1 VGRRYLAF
9 MKRIS
14 RGKSVQFAVISL
26 RLFLMALVS
35 LPVWGQEI
43 AGQALQHAVQLN
55 EQGQF
60 AQVIELL
67 KPLTSAATLS
77 APDLG
82 SAWMLLAM
90 AYHQQGRFAEAASAY
105 EQSLHFL
112 ANNSEY
118 SAQYAGVLNAYAT
131 LYRDTGQVEIVWKMQ
146 LKALRLYDGIN
157 DQAGIAD
164 VCNSLAIL
172 AISQKRTRKARGY
185 LRCAIEASRVANG
198 LNDDYFAALS
208 STQAWVEQVDKH
220 YAAAASDYQRSLTLW
235 KHLHGD
241 QHFLVGWGYM
251 LLGEANAQARDMTDA
266 LDNMRKGLKI
276 LEKTAGR
283 TNIKFLDAEL
293 AYAEV
298 LDASGDHSEARELKT
313 TAEEARRDLYLSQ
326 CMQCRISAAALSLR

>member
-1 VGRRYLAF
+1 
-9 MKRIS
+9 
-14 RGKSVQFAVISL
+14 
-26 RLFLMALVS
+26 
-35 LPVWGQEI
+35 
-43 AGQALQHAVQLN
+43 
-55 EQGQF
+55 
-60 AQVIELL
+60 
-67 KPLTSAATLS
+67 
-77 APDLG
+77 
-82 SAWMLLAM
+82 M
-90 AYHQQGRFAEAASAY
+90 AYQQQGRLAEAASAY

-112 ANNSEY
+112 ANNPEY

-131 LYRDTGQVEIVWKMQ
+131 LYRDTGQVEIAWKMQ

-185 LRCAIEASRVANG
+185 LRCASEASRVANG

-251 LLGEANAQARDMTDA
+251 LLGEANAQARDMTPWITCA
-266 LDNMRKGLKI
+266 KVWEFWRRRRGAPISSSWTQNWPTPKSLMPQANTPK
-276 LEKTAGR
+276 
-283 TNIKFLDAEL
+283 L
-293 AYAEV
+293 A
-298 LDASGDHSEARELKT
+298 S
-313 TAEEARRDLYLSQ
+313 
-326 CMQCRISAAALSLR
+326 